1 MRLGME
7 LSGAWYI
14 LEGEPGEHLVLEAL
28 GKRLSGIWTSEALA
42 QAFLLRYPELGMRV
56 SVLQSRAL
64 KEAFLRALGMLG
76 VEGVLLDYQPGAH
89 RAQMAQL
96 EALLEEVRHA

>member
-1 MRLGME
+1 MPPGME
-7 LSGAWYI
+7 LSGTWYV

-42 QAFLLRYPELGMRV
+42 QAFLERHPHLGMRV
-56 SVLQSRAL
+56 SPLASRAL

-76 VEGVLLDYQPGAH
+76 VEGVLVDYEPGAH
-89 RAQMAQL
+89 RARMAGLATLWQ
-96 EALLEEVRHA
+96 EVEHA